1 MQIEF
6 FCNFI
11 LLTPEICIFT
21 VFFYFFR
28 SVITLLPTFKLSF
41 NVTGILKEWQE
52 NLMVEG
58 YTSSNHSL
66 CNQEYSQLLKEFDAY
81 KQQMAVAAAS
91 STAAANSCASDEFEP
106 LKTQISGLKDR
117 VSLLTNEL
125 EQTHADHKL
134 LLEEQRCVS
143 TNRKQYFYLVYYCIN
158 IF

>member
-1 MQIEF
+1 
-6 FCNFI
+6 
-11 LLTPEICIFT
+11 
-21 VFFYFFR
+21 
-28 SVITLLPTFKLSF
+28 
-41 NVTGILKEWQE
+41 
-52 NLMVEG
+52 MVEG

-66 CNQEYSQLLKEFDAY
+66 CNQEYSQLLNEFDAY
-81 KQQMAVAAAS
+81 KQQMVVAAAS
-91 STAAANSCASDEFEP
+91 SAAAANSCASDDFEP

-143 TNRKQYFYLVYYCIN
+143 TNRNQYFYLGYYCIN